1 MPKYALHIALI
12 ALLLSSCG
20 TQYDIA
26 GNSSL
31 EEVDG
36 RMLYLRVTAGDSDF
50 MVCSLDSC
58 QVEHGRFRFGGDVDS
73 IMLAQV
79 YMGND
84 LMMPIVIEDGP
95 LQVSIDQM
103 GQYVEGGRLN
113 KVLYKFLEKRDQ
125 LESKIWQAENACIRA
140 LREGNENPASV
151 REKMRRR
158 TNSLNKEI
166 EDEEVRF
173 IKDNYDNALGPGY
186 FIMLCNQQIFPE
198 MTAQFHR
205 IVDDA
210 PQHFLLN
217 PFINNYLH
225 MAGYDFSRQHKKGK
239 KNKWPPT
246 PLHQKWEEKR

>member
-1 MPKYALHIALI
+1 MPKYALHIALM
-12 ALLLSSCG
+12 ALLLSSCA

-31 EEVDG
+31 DEVDG
-36 RMLYLRVTAGDSDF
+36 RMLYLRVAGTGSDY

-79 YMGND
+79 YLGND
-84 LMMPIVIEDGP
+84 LMMPIVIENGP

-103 GQYVEGGRLN
+103 GQYVEGGHLN
-113 KVLYKFLEKRDQ
+113 KILYKFLEKREQ
-125 LESKIWQAENACIRA
+125 LENKIWQAENACIRA
-140 LREGNENPASV
+140 LREGKDNPANV

-158 TNSLNKEI
+158 TNSINKEI

-173 IKDNYDNALGPGY
+173 IKDNYDNVLGPGY
-186 FIMLCNQQIFPE
+186 FIMLCNQQIFPR
-198 MTAQFHR
+198 MTEQFHS

-210 PQHFLLN
+210 PQDFLLN
-217 PFINNYLH
+217 PYIHNYLH
-225 MAGYDFSRQHKKGK
+225 MAGYDFSRQNKKYK
-239 KNKWPPT
+239 KK
-246 PLHQKWEEKR
+246 K